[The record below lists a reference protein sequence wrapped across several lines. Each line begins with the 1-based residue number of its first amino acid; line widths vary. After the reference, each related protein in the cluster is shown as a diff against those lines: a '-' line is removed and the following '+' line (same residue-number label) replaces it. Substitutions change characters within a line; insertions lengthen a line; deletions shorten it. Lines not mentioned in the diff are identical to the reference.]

1 MHCSRTFCARRSQR
15 SIRSALEDAADEV
28 QRRRRLVRRALIG
41 VSGALVALAAL
52 LLGGPR

>member
-1 MHCSRTFCARRSQR
+1 MRSQR

>member
-1 MHCSRTFCARRSQR
+1 MPCSRCSGAKGNQR

-41 VSGALVALAAL
+41 VSGTLIAVATL